1 MTTIHLKNTSHKLKI
16 FALLIPI
23 TLVQYFSYADQNNPI
38 HEDSIKETKEQT
50 KEDTINS
57 KFLDKLWSNRQ
68 NPEGEQEIIQFM
80 QSEVEVPNDFDISWK
95 VARLVYFSGNFSLM
109 QKLSNDKKI
118 KFFKY
123 GYTAGL
129 TAKKLEPKRV
139 EGYYWYAVN
148 LGSYGLIKGI
158 FSALR
163 NARSGRDAL
172 LEAAKIDATYQWCG
186 PLRILGK
193 YYQEVPGG
201 IISFGDK
208 KIAQEYFE
216 KAIQTCPNFRLNTI
230 YLGIL
235 KKKEGEKSLALELFK
250 KAQTL
255 PNLDGK
261 NEEERYAKEL
271 AENIKSVQNM

>member
-1 MTTIHLKNTSHKLKI
+1 MNTIYVMNVSRKLKI
-16 FALLIPI
+16 LTTLLSF
-23 TLVQYFSYADQNNPI
+23 TLFQNFTYATQNNSSNT
-38 HEDSIKETKEQT
+38 ESSKETKNQAITES
-50 KEDTINS
+50 INS
-57 KFLDKLWSNRQ
+57 NLLDKLWDNRQ
-68 NPEGEQEIIQFM
+68 SNEGAEDIFQFIKN
-80 QSEVEVPNDFDISWK
+80 ETKLPNDFDISWK
-95 VARLVYFSGNFSLM
+95 VSRLVYFSGNFSLM
-109 QKLSNDKKI
+109 QESTSDEKI
-118 KFFKY
+118 KLFKY
-123 GYTAGL
+123 GFSAGL

-148 LGSYGLIKGI
+148 LGSYGLVKGI
-158 FSALR
+158 FSALS
-163 NARSGRDAL
+163 NAKSGRDAL

-186 PLRILGK
+186 PLRILGR

-216 KAIQTCPNFRLNTI
+216 KAMQACPNFRLNTM

-235 KKKEGEKSLALELFK
+235 KKKDGEKSEALELFK
-250 KAQTL
+250 KAQAL
-255 PNLDGK
+255 PNQDGK